1 MKSSNLVST
10 AELADHLD
18 DPSWILIDCRFNL
31 NFPEKGENDAQEI
44 HIPGALYAHLDRDLS
59 APVGNGKRG
68 RHPLPDPETCVQTFS
83 SFGIEAGKQVVVYDD
98 SGGANS
104 GRLWWMLQWL
114 GHENTALLDGGWQ
127 QWIQEKRE
135 LSYGKETSLSGEFQ
149 ADTPK
154 PWILEAEQIID
165 ALKN

>member
-18 DPSWILIDCRFNL
+18 DPNWILIDCRFNL
-31 NFPEKGENDAQEI
+31 NFPEKSENDYHEA

-68 RHPLPDPETCVQTFS
+68 RHPLPDPETCAQTFS
-83 SFGIEAGKQVVVYDD
+83 SFGIKAGMQVVAYDD
-98 SGGANS
+98 SGGAIS

-114 GHENTALLDGGWQ
+114 GHEKCRSARRWLAAMDTG
-127 QWIQEKRE
+127 
-135 LSYGKETSLSGEFQ
+135 ET
-149 ADTPK
+149 
-154 PWILEAEQIID
+154 
-165 ALKN
+165 

>member
-10 AELADHLD
+10 AELTDHLD
-18 DPSWILIDCRFNL
+18 DPSWIIIDCRFNL
-31 NFPEKGENDAQEI
+31 NFPEKGENDYQEA
-44 HIPGALYAHLDRDLS
+44 HIPGAVYAHLDQDLS

-68 RHPLPDPETCVQTFS
+68 RHPLPDPETCAQTFS
-83 SFGIEAGKQVVVYDD
+83 SFGIEAGMQVVTYDD
-98 SGGANS
+98 SGGAIS

-135 LSYGKETSLSGEFQ
+135 LSSGQETSLS
-149 ADTPK
+149 
-154 PWILEAEQIID
+154 
-165 ALKN
+165 